1 MSSPGLGIPE
11 LSTYPDNLSFTK
23 FLLSFEDFVASMTFL
38 GEKGWK
44 ICDLDQDDRVH
55 MTSPR
60 SGKPVYKNSF
70 LHAVQD
76 RFRLN
81 SLWNDRKARHA
92 EAELEVGYFLA
103 HMLGRP
109 GLIPKPDHTRFGI
122 DFIYAFRGT
131 TKGFMGNAAD
141 ADVSYCSLSPVVST
155 SFAMKSPGGMD
166 DKILIIVTAAE
177 LAHKGIAVDEGNV
190 MAGYERE
197 IIARVKPADFDKLA
211 HKVIGME
218 DAAEILRG
226 MGIRLPRI
234 QGMLDPRAHDEILL
248 FQGHMPLV
256 QVHAFVDAAMKKDSV
271 K

>member
-1 MSSPGLGIPE
+1 MS
-11 LSTYPDNLSFTK
+11 
-23 FLLSFEDFVASMTFL
+23 FL

-44 ICDLDQDDRVH
+44 ISDLDQDDQVH
-55 MTSPR
+55 MTGSL
-60 SGKPVYKNSF
+60 SGKPVYKTSF

-76 RFRLN
+76 RFRRDA
-81 SLWNDRKARHA
+81 LWNDRNARRA

-109 GLIPKPDHTRFGI
+109 GLIPKPDHTRFGT
-122 DFIYAFRGT
+122 DFEYAFRGT
-131 TKGFMGNAAD
+131 TKGFRGNAAD
-141 ADVSYCSLSPVVST
+141 ADTSYCSLSPVVST
-155 SFAMKSPGGMD
+155 CFAMKSPGAME

-177 LAHKGIAVDEGNV
+177 LAQKRIAIEEGNV

-234 QGMLDPRAHDEILL
+234 QGMLDPRVHDEILL
-248 FQGHMPLV
+248 FQGHMSV
-256 QVHAFVDAAMKKDSV
+256 MQVKYFVDEAIKKDSV